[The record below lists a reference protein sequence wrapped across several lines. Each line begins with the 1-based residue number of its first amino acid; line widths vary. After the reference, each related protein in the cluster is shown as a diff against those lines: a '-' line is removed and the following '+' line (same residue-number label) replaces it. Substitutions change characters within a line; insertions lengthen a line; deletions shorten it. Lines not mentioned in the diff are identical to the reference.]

1 MRKAFRYIA
10 LSLILSLN
18 VSLIYAAASLPPE
31 KTKGTP
37 NDAEKKMETDKEAFE
52 KITATRKLLYEKM
65 AKRTQD
71 CKDGLDNMFLILN
84 NFYRKAREE
93 KDIKKEKEL
102 VAVMSDYN
110 SVLGDVGLMQV
121 ILDLGKFADEE
132 RFLDYYIIMENG
144 LERLKASFS
153 LKNEI
158 FLNRIDKELKTPDA
172 LRYEK
177 KLSRIYR
184 EYFEYDPKIDNI
196 EASKEA
202 VSDKEKKLREK
213 EK

>member
-1 MRKAFRYIA
+1 MIREFFA
-10 LSLILSLN
+10 LLLLILFLN
-18 VSLIYAAASLPPE
+18 IGLVYAGAFIPADMAKRNADSAE
-31 KTKGTP
+31 SEANK
-37 NDAEKKMETDKEAFE
+37 EKKKVEDFRFS
-52 KITATRKLLYEKM
+52 RKLVYEKM
-65 AKRTQD
+65 IKRTNEY
-71 CKDGLDNMFLILN
+71 KDELDNMFLMVN
-84 NFYRKAREE
+84 NLYRKAEE
-93 KDIKKEKEL
+93 GKDALKQKEL
-102 VAVMSDYN
+102 VEVMSDYN

-121 ILDLGKFADEE
+121 ILDLGKFAEEE

-144 LERLKASFS
+144 LERLKGSFS

-202 VSDKEKKLREK
+202 VGSKERNLKEKGR
-213 EK
+213 

>member
-1 MRKAFRYIA
+1 MIRGFFAFLLLALFLNTGLVYAGAFIPAERAKKSADNTASEANRKDKGIEDFR
-10 LSLILSLN
+10 SS
-18 VSLIYAAASLPPE
+18 
-31 KTKGTP
+31 
-37 NDAEKKMETDKEAFE
+37 
-52 KITATRKLLYEKM
+52 RKLIYEKM
-65 AKRTQD
+65 IKRTNEY
-71 CKDGLDNMFLILN
+71 KDELDNMFLMVN
-84 NFYRKAREE
+84 NLYRQAEAG
-93 KDIKKEKEL
+93 KDMLKQKEL
-102 VAVMSDYN
+102 VEVMSDYN

-121 ILDLGKFADEE
+121 ILELGKFADEG

-144 LERLKASFS
+144 FERLKGSFS

-158 FLNRIDKELKTPDA
+158 FLNRVDKGLKTPDA

-202 VSDKEKKLREK
+202 VMSKEKNLK
-213 EK
+213 EKGR

>member
-1 MRKAFRYIA
+1 MIRGFFALLLLTLFMNTGLAYAGAFIPADMAKRNSDSAESEVNKKKKDIEDFRLSRKFI
-10 LSLILSLN
+10 
-18 VSLIYAAASLPPE
+18 
-31 KTKGTP
+31 
-37 NDAEKKMETDKEAFE
+37 
-52 KITATRKLLYEKM
+52 YEKM
-65 AKRTQD
+65 IKRTNEY
-71 CKDGLDNMFLILN
+71 KDELDNMFLMVN
-84 NFYRKAREE
+84 NLYRKAEE
-93 KDIKKEKEL
+93 GKDALQQKEL
-102 VAVMSDYN
+102 VEVMSDYN

-121 ILDLGKFADEE
+121 ILDLGKFANEE

-144 LERLKASFS
+144 LERLKGSFS

-202 VSDKEKKLREK
+202 ARDKEEKLK
-213 EK
+213 EKRR